1 MYTHIYSYG
10 VHPVTVPPIVLSLAS
25 GVPFYRQIVD
35 QMTDLLGRGTLAPG
49 TQLPSVR
56 EMAAHLRVSLIT
68 TRRAYADLEAAG
80 LIVSRQGQGTF
91 VAACV
96 AAASRQQALAT
107 ARAQLAAAVHRARL
121 LGLRGRPLRQFV
133 AGLLRQE
140 DNADGD

>member
-1 MYTHIYSYG
+1 MTDL
-10 VHPVTVPPIVLSLAS
+10 PILLSSAS

-35 QMTDLLGRGTLAPG
+35 QFTDLLQRGTLPPG

-56 EMAAHLRVSLIT
+56 DLAVRLRVSVIT
-68 TRRAYADLEAAG
+68 TRRAYSDLETSG

-91 VAACV
+91 VAAG
-96 AAASRQQALAT
+96 AATASRDQALAA

-121 LGLRGRPLRQFV
+121 LGLRGRTLRQFV

-140 DNADGD
+140 EHPDVE